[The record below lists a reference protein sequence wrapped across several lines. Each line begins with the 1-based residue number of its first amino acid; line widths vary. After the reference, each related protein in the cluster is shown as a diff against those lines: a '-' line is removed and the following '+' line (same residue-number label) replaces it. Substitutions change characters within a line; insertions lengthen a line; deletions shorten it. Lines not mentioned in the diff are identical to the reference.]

1 MDSKKVNQANQ
12 ANQASSTPMKEYQL
26 GYGGL

>member
-1 MDSKKVNQANQ
+1 MDSNKVNQANQ